1 MAHGHDHAAH
11 GHGHHPRGGRATRS
25 NQKRLTIA
33 LCLAATYM
41 VAEIAG
47 GLLTGSLAL
56 LADAGHMLSDVAALA
71 LSLVAMQIA
80 QRPATPNRTYGYLR
94 TEILAALLQGV
105 LLVAVSVFIFIEAI
119 ERLQAPRE
127 VLGGPMLLIA
137 TGGLAVNLIGLAVLN
152 AGRRENLN
160 VRGAWLHVMSDAL
173 GSLGA
178 IFAGAAIYGMGWHWA
193 DPVASLLICA
203 LVIYSSWSLLREAVD
218 VLMEAAPAHID
229 VGKVRAAIAE
239 LPGVQAVHDLHVWTI
254 TSGMVSLSG
263 HVVAKDG
270 SDMGL
275 LLQLI
280 CDRLHQDFGIDHS
293 TIQIEPEDFQ
303 EPGEIC
309 SD

>member
-1 MAHGHDHAAH
+1 MAHGHS
-11 GHGHHPRGGRATRS
+11 GHLHGGRATQS
-25 NQKRLTIA
+25 NQTRLTIA

-41 VAEIAG
+41 VAEIVG

-71 LSLVAMQIA
+71 LSLVAMRIA

-94 TEILAALLQGV
+94 TEILAALIQGV

-119 ERLQAPRE
+119 DRLRDPRE

-137 TGGLAVNLIGLAVLN
+137 IGGLAVNLIGLAILN

-178 IFAGAAIYGMGWHWA
+178 IIAGAAIYTMGWRWA
-193 DPVASLLICA
+193 DPAASLVICL
-203 LVIYSSWSLLREAVD
+203 LVVYSSWSLLREAVD
-218 VLMEAAPAHID
+218 VLMEAAPPHID
-229 VGKVRAAIAE
+229 VDRVREAIVE

-270 SDMGL
+270 ADTGA
-275 LLQLI
+275 LLQRV
-280 CDRLHQDFGIDHS
+280 CDRLHQSFGIDHS
-293 TIQIEPEDFQ
+293 TIQIESEDFR

>member
-11 GHGHHPRGGRATRS
+11 SHVGHSHGGRATRS
-25 NQKRLTIA
+25 NQTRLTIA

-41 VAEIAG
+41 VAEIFG

-71 LSLVAMQIA
+71 LSLVAMRIA

-94 TEILAALLQGV
+94 TEILAALVQGV
-105 LLVAVSVFIFIEAI
+105 LLVAVSVFIFMEAI

-127 VLGGPMLLIA
+127 VLGGPMLVIA
-137 TGGLAVNLIGLAVLN
+137 GGGLAVNLIGLAILN
-152 AGRRENLN
+152 AGRHDNLN

-178 IFAGAAIYGMGWHWA
+178 IFAGIAIYIAGWHWA
-193 DPVASLLICA
+193 DPVASLLIGL
-203 LVIYSSWSLLREAVD
+203 LVIYSSLSLLREAVD

-229 VGKVRAAIAE
+229 VDKVRTAIAE

-270 SDMGL
+270 SDTGS
-275 LLQLI
+275 LLQLV
-280 CDRLHQDFGIDHS
+280 CDRLHQRFGIDHS
-293 TIQIEPEDFQ
+293 TIQIEPENFQ

-309 SD
+309 SE